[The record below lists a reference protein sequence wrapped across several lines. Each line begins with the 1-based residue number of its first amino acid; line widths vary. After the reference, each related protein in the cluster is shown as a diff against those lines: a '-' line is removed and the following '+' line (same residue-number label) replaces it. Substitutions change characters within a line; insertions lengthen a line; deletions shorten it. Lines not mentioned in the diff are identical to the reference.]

1 MCVRVKPEAAC
12 LSTQAPRFVAKRP
25 AFCQHALAS
34 FSNSPA
40 SGQTLFSMQC
50 LAHALHNHAAI
61 ENRMTG
67 LNNVI
72 LQYRPVYGQQYVFT
86 NMRATQYV
94 SSNTCSNTV
103 ICSSFQQYVCRNTPT
118 TQQHS
123 MRTVSQY
130 VSRQTYIST
139 SVLQAC
145 LQWPAVYR
153 ALHAQTIFVITF
165 ASRR

>member
-1 MCVRVKPEAAC
+1 MRVKPEAAC